1 MGGRQVT
8 APAFFWAR
16 LFCAFSIR
24 YSQRMLRHFLWPVLL
39 AVIAALGWFGW
50 QHLPRAYNPFA
61 PLHVADPLTP
71 MTEFKLR
78 RLRSNAEYCTAA
90 LTTAPLRTVPR
101 PQAGSAQCPLP
112 DVVQVQS
119 AAIPLSS
126 SFLASCPLAVSYAM
140 WERHVLQ
147 PLAKQHMGQ
156 DVRRVTHLG
165 SYACRNVRGGT
176 RQSEHATANAIDISE
191 IALGDG
197 RNISVEK
204 HWNDTGPAGTF
215 LRALHK
221 RSCDIFTMA
230 LGPAYDA
237 AHHNH
242 FHFGMGGRFGLCR

>member
-1 MGGRQVT
+1 MLQ
-8 APAFFWAR
+8 R
-16 LFCAFSIR
+16 L
-24 YSQRMLRHFLWPVLL
+24 LWTTVFALIL
-39 AVIAALGWFGW
+39 ISAAIGYF
-50 QHLPRAYNPFA
+50 HLPRHYNPFA

-71 MTEFKLR
+71 MTGFKLR
-78 RLRSNAEYCTAA
+78 RLRSNPEYCMAA

-101 PQAGSAQCPLP
+101 PDAGNADCPLP
-112 DVVQVQS
+112 DAVQVQS

-126 SFLASCPLAVSYAM
+126 SFLASCPLAVSYAL
-140 WERHVLQ
+140 WESQVLQ
-147 PLAKQHMGQ
+147 PLAQQHLGQ
-156 DVRRVTHLG
+156 SVRRVTHLG

-176 RQSEHATANAIDISE
+176 RQSEHASANAIDISA

-197 RNISVEK
+197 RSISVER
-204 HWNDTGPAGTF
+204 HWNDDGAAGAF
-215 LRALHK
+215 LRALHQ